1 MKTDH
6 IKKRNMIMQVV
17 LAIVTL
23 GIYFVYWFY
32 STLKELHIAN
42 GKDEGAGM
50 WTVFL
55 FIPILGY
62 FAAWHYA
69 SEFAVFSNEKY
80 PALVIFL
87 AWIVFVPIVWIL
99 VQIELNKAS
108 EGVGQPATE

>member
-1 MKTDH
+1 MKTDR
-6 IKKRNMIMQVV
+6 IKKRNLVMQVV

-23 GIYFVYWFY
+23 GIYFIYWFY

-55 FIPILGY
+55 IIPILNY

-69 SEFAVFSNEKY
+69 SEFAAFNGDKY
-80 PALVIFL
+80 PALLIFL
-87 AWIVFVPIVWIL
+87 AWIVFAPMVWIL
-99 VQIELNKAS
+99 VQIELNKAA
-108 EGVGQPATE
+108 EGVAAS